1 MFKEKYLQIYRVLAS
16 KYTSSQLDKVLNEI
30 TRCHNDL
37 LNLPLSNS
45 NTVLYRRASAINDKV
60 KFTAPSSVKKR
71 PTMPKQLREK
81 SKSSSTALLE
91 GMMMLF
97 FTVITLMVFL

>member
-1 MFKEKYLQIYRVLAS
+1 MNKSQYTNILIHKTCMFKEEYLQIYRDLAS

-45 NTVLYRRASAINDKV
+45 NTVLYRRASAKLNVKV
-60 KFTAPSSVKKR
+60 KFTAPSSVKE
-71 PTMPKQLREK
+71 T
-81 SKSSSTALLE
+81 THDA
-91 GMMMLF
+91 
-97 FTVITLMVFL
+97 